1 MESERRQLFSERLL
15 TKGRSYFF
23 DVKLSAP
30 GNAYLI
36 ISESRKVEGGKYE
49 HTRVM
54 VFENDIKEFRDA
66 LRKAL
71 EYIETRPGKQTAT

>member
-1 MESERRQLFSERLL
+1 MEEQQRHLFSERLL

-36 ISESRKVEGGKYE
+36 ISESRKGESGKYE

-54 VFENDIKEFRDA
+54 VFENNLPEFREA
-66 LRKAL
+66 LGKAF
-71 EYIETRPGKQTAT
+71 EFIDSRPKKEA

>member
-1 MESERRQLFSERLL
+1 MESESRQLFSERLL

-23 DVKLSAP
+23 DVKMSAP

-36 ISESRKVEGGKYE
+36 ISESRKGEGGKYE

-54 VFENDIKEFRDA
+54 VFENHIEEFRDA
-66 LRKAL
+66 LRKAF
-71 EYIETRPGKQTAT
+71 EYIETRPGKQTTR